1 MPQAPFHQPDSGG
14 NSAASVTGLVHSVE
28 SCGTVDGPGIRFVLF
43 LSGCSLRCRYCH
55 NPAASYVRRG
65 QTRSAADILEE
76 LARYRDFLQAAGGG
90 LTLSGGDPL
99 FQPAFAKA
107 VLKGGKAMG
116 LHTCLDTSGHLGAN
130 ADGELL
136 EHTDLVLLDI
146 MLPKLD
152 GLSVLRQMRSEGVQ
166 TPVLMLTAR
175 TTVPDKVAGLNAG
188 ADDYLTKPFDP
199 EELLARV
206 GAMTRR
212 KGAMVLN
219 KISFQD
225 LTLDLN
231 TVTLRCGARDVQLS
245 PKEFALA
252 RLMLAEPG
260 MTYSKDLLI
269 SRAWG
274 LDSEATDNNVE
285 AYISFLRKKL
295 RYLGSKVSIKN
306 LQKIGYRL
314 EVAP

>member
-1 MPQAPFHQPDSGG
+1 MNNLIVEDETALAEAVAHILRKAGH
-14 NSAASVTGLVHSVE
+14 SADRV
-28 SCGTVDGPGIRFVLF
+28 
-43 LSGCSLRCRYCH
+43 
-55 NPAASYVRRG
+55 
-65 QTRSAADILEE
+65 
-76 LARYRDFLQAAGGG
+76 
-90 LTLSGGDPL
+90 
-99 FQPAFAKA
+99 
-107 VLKGGKAMG
+107 
-116 LHTCLDTSGHLGAN
+116 
-130 ADGELL
+130 ADGQSALDYIRVG
-136 EHTDLVLLDI
+136 TYDLVLLDI

-219 KISFQD
+219 EISFQD

-252 RLMLAEPG
+252 RLMLAEPS

-295 RYLGSKVSIKN
+295 RYLDSKVSIRN

>member
-1 MPQAPFHQPDSGG
+1 MHILIVEDETALAEAVAHILRKAGH
-14 NSAASVTGLVHSVE
+14 SADRV
-28 SCGTVDGPGIRFVLF
+28 
-43 LSGCSLRCRYCH
+43 
-55 NPAASYVRRG
+55 
-65 QTRSAADILEE
+65 
-76 LARYRDFLQAAGGG
+76 
-90 LTLSGGDPL
+90 
-99 FQPAFAKA
+99 
-107 VLKGGKAMG
+107 
-116 LHTCLDTSGHLGAN
+116 
-130 ADGELL
+130 ADGQSALDYIRAGAY
-136 EHTDLVLLDI
+136 DLVLLDI
-146 MLPKLD
+146 MLPRLD

-166 TPVLMLTAR
+166 TPVLLLTAR

-212 KGAMVLN
+212 KGAIVLN
-219 KISFQD
+219 EISFQD

-252 RLMLAEPG
+252 RLLLSQPS

-295 RYLGSKVSIKN
+295 RYLGSRVAIKN

>member
-1 MPQAPFHQPDSGG
+1 MHILIVEDETALAEAVAHILRKAGH
-14 NSAASVTGLVHSVE
+14 SADRV
-28 SCGTVDGPGIRFVLF
+28 
-43 LSGCSLRCRYCH
+43 
-55 NPAASYVRRG
+55 
-65 QTRSAADILEE
+65 
-76 LARYRDFLQAAGGG
+76 
-90 LTLSGGDPL
+90 
-99 FQPAFAKA
+99 
-107 VLKGGKAMG
+107 
-116 LHTCLDTSGHLGAN
+116 
-130 ADGELL
+130 ADGQSALDYIRAGAY
-136 EHTDLVLLDI
+136 DLVLLDI
-146 MLPKLD
+146 MLPRLD

-166 TPVLMLTAR
+166 TPVLLLTAR

-219 KISFQD
+219 ELSFQD

-231 TVTLRCGARDVQLS
+231 TVTLRCGVRDVQLS

-252 RLMLAEPG
+252 RLLLSQPS

-295 RYLGSKVSIKN
+295 RYLGSRVAIKN

>member
-1 MPQAPFHQPDSGG
+1 MHILIVEDETALAEAVAHILRKAGH
-14 NSAASVTGLVHSVE
+14 SADRV
-28 SCGTVDGPGIRFVLF
+28 
-43 LSGCSLRCRYCH
+43 
-55 NPAASYVRRG
+55 
-65 QTRSAADILEE
+65 
-76 LARYRDFLQAAGGG
+76 
-90 LTLSGGDPL
+90 
-99 FQPAFAKA
+99 
-107 VLKGGKAMG
+107 
-116 LHTCLDTSGHLGAN
+116 
-130 ADGELL
+130 ADGQSALDYIRAGAY
-136 EHTDLVLLDI
+136 DLVLLDI
-146 MLPKLD
+146 MLPRLD

-166 TPVLMLTAR
+166 TPVLLLTAR

-212 KGAMVLN
+212 KGAIVLN
-219 KISFQD
+219 ELSFQD

-252 RLMLAEPG
+252 RRLLSQPS

-295 RYLGSKVSIKN
+295 RYLGSRVAIKN

>member
-1 MPQAPFHQPDSGG
+1 MNILIVEDETALAEAVEHILRKAGH
-14 NSAASVTGLVHSVE
+14 SADRV
-28 SCGTVDGPGIRFVLF
+28 
-43 LSGCSLRCRYCH
+43 
-55 NPAASYVRRG
+55 
-65 QTRSAADILEE
+65 
-76 LARYRDFLQAAGGG
+76 
-90 LTLSGGDPL
+90 
-99 FQPAFAKA
+99 
-107 VLKGGKAMG
+107 
-116 LHTCLDTSGHLGAN
+116 
-130 ADGELL
+130 ADGQSALDYIRVG
-136 EHTDLVLLDI
+136 TYDLILLDI

-188 ADDYLTKPFDP
+188 ANDYLTKPFDP

-219 KISFQD
+219 EISFQD

-231 TVTLRCGARDVQLS
+231 TVTLRRGERDVQLS

-252 RLMLAEPG
+252 RLMLSEPN

-295 RYLGSKVSIKN
+295 RYLGSEVTIKN

>member
-1 MPQAPFHQPDSGG
+1 MNILIVEDETALAEAVEHILRKAGH
-14 NSAASVTGLVHSVE
+14 SADRV
-28 SCGTVDGPGIRFVLF
+28 
-43 LSGCSLRCRYCH
+43 
-55 NPAASYVRRG
+55 
-65 QTRSAADILEE
+65 
-76 LARYRDFLQAAGGG
+76 
-90 LTLSGGDPL
+90 
-99 FQPAFAKA
+99 
-107 VLKGGKAMG
+107 
-116 LHTCLDTSGHLGAN
+116 
-130 ADGELL
+130 ADGQSALDYIRVG
-136 EHTDLVLLDI
+136 TYDLILLDI

-219 KISFQD
+219 EISFQD

-231 TVTLRCGARDVQLS
+231 TVTLRRGERDVQLS

-252 RLMLAEPG
+252 RLMLSEPN
-260 MTYSKDLLI
+260 MTYSKDFLI

-295 RYLGSKVSIKN
+295 RYLGSEVTIKN

>member
-1 MPQAPFHQPDSGG
+1 M
-14 NSAASVTGLVHSVE
+14 NILIVE
-28 SCGTVDGPGIRFVLF
+28 DETPLAEAVAHILQKAGHTTDTV
-43 LSGCSLRCRYCH
+43 
-55 NPAASYVRRG
+55 
-65 QTRSAADILEE
+65 
-76 LARYRDFLQAAGGG
+76 
-90 LTLSGGDPL
+90 
-99 FQPAFAKA
+99 
-107 VLKGGKAMG
+107 
-116 LHTCLDTSGHLGAN
+116 
-130 ADGELL
+130 ADGQSTLDYIRGFSY
-136 EHTDLVLLDI
+136 DLVLLDI

-152 GLSVLRQMRSEGVQ
+152 GLSVLRQMRSEKIE

-219 KISFQD
+219 EITCAD

-231 TVTLRCGARDVQLS
+231 TVTLRCGSRDVQLS
-245 PKEFALA
+245 PKEFQIA
-252 RLMLAEPG
+252 RLMLAEPQ
-260 MTYSKDLLI
+260 MTFSKDLLI

-295 RYLGSKVSIKN
+295 RYLGSRVTVKN
-306 LQKIGYRL
+306 IQKIGYRL
-314 EVAP
+314 EILP

>member
-1 MPQAPFHQPDSGG
+1 MNILIVEGETALAEAVAHILRKAGH
-14 NSAASVTGLVHSVE
+14 SADRV
-28 SCGTVDGPGIRFVLF
+28 
-43 LSGCSLRCRYCH
+43 
-55 NPAASYVRRG
+55 
-65 QTRSAADILEE
+65 
-76 LARYRDFLQAAGGG
+76 
-90 LTLSGGDPL
+90 
-99 FQPAFAKA
+99 
-107 VLKGGKAMG
+107 
-116 LHTCLDTSGHLGAN
+116 
-130 ADGELL
+130 ADGQSALDYIRVG
-136 EHTDLVLLDI
+136 TYDLVLLDI

-219 KISFQD
+219 ELSFQD

-252 RLMLAEPG
+252 RLMLSEPS

-295 RYLGSKVSIKN
+295 RYLGSKVGIRN

>member
-1 MPQAPFHQPDSGG
+1 MNILIVEDETALAEAVEHILRKAGH
-14 NSAASVTGLVHSVE
+14 SADRV
-28 SCGTVDGPGIRFVLF
+28 
-43 LSGCSLRCRYCH
+43 
-55 NPAASYVRRG
+55 
-65 QTRSAADILEE
+65 
-76 LARYRDFLQAAGGG
+76 
-90 LTLSGGDPL
+90 
-99 FQPAFAKA
+99 
-107 VLKGGKAMG
+107 
-116 LHTCLDTSGHLGAN
+116 
-130 ADGELL
+130 ADGQSALDYIRVG
-136 EHTDLVLLDI
+136 TYDLILLDI

-219 KISFQD
+219 EISFHD
-225 LTLDLN
+225 LVLDLN
-231 TVTLRCGARDVQLS
+231 TVTLRCGSRDVQLS

-252 RLMLAEPG
+252 QLMLSEPN

-295 RYLGSKVSIKN
+295 RYLGSEVTIKN

>member
-1 MPQAPFHQPDSGG
+1 MNILIVEDETALAEAVEHILRKAGH
-14 NSAASVTGLVHSVE
+14 SADRV
-28 SCGTVDGPGIRFVLF
+28 
-43 LSGCSLRCRYCH
+43 
-55 NPAASYVRRG
+55 
-65 QTRSAADILEE
+65 
-76 LARYRDFLQAAGGG
+76 
-90 LTLSGGDPL
+90 
-99 FQPAFAKA
+99 
-107 VLKGGKAMG
+107 
-116 LHTCLDTSGHLGAN
+116 
-130 ADGELL
+130 ADGQSALDYIRVG
-136 EHTDLVLLDI
+136 TYDLILLDI

-212 KGAMVLN
+212 KGTMVLN
-219 KISFQD
+219 EISFQD

-231 TVTLRCGARDVQLS
+231 TVTLRRGERDVQLS

-252 RLMLAEPG
+252 RLMLSEPN

-295 RYLGSKVSIKN
+295 RYLGSEVTIKN

-314 EVAP
+314 EVAL

>member
-1 MPQAPFHQPDSGG
+1 MNILIVEDETALAEAVEHILRKAGH
-14 NSAASVTGLVHSVE
+14 SADRV
-28 SCGTVDGPGIRFVLF
+28 
-43 LSGCSLRCRYCH
+43 
-55 NPAASYVRRG
+55 
-65 QTRSAADILEE
+65 
-76 LARYRDFLQAAGGG
+76 
-90 LTLSGGDPL
+90 
-99 FQPAFAKA
+99 
-107 VLKGGKAMG
+107 
-116 LHTCLDTSGHLGAN
+116 
-130 ADGELL
+130 ADGQSALDYIRVG
-136 EHTDLVLLDI
+136 TYDLILLDI

-219 KISFQD
+219 EISFHD
-225 LTLDLN
+225 LVLDLN
-231 TVTLRCGARDVQLS
+231 TVTLRRSERDVQLS

-252 RLMLAEPG
+252 RLMLSEPN

-295 RYLGSKVSIKN
+295 RYLGSEVTIKN

>member
-1 MPQAPFHQPDSGG
+1 MNILIVEDETALAEAVEHILRKAGHNTDRVADGQ
-14 NSAASVTGLVHSVE
+14 SAL
-28 SCGTVDGPGIRFVLF
+28 DYIR
-43 LSGCSLRCRYCH
+43 
-55 NPAASYVRRG
+55 
-65 QTRSAADILEE
+65 
-76 LARYRDFLQAAGGG
+76 
-90 LTLSGGDPL
+90 
-99 FQPAFAKA
+99 
-107 VLKGGKAMG
+107 
-116 LHTCLDTSGHLGAN
+116 LGAY
-130 ADGELL
+130 
-136 EHTDLVLLDI
+136 DLILLDI

-152 GLSVLRQMRSEGVQ
+152 GLSVLRQLRSEGVQ
-166 TPVLMLTAR
+166 APVLMLTAR

-212 KGAMVLN
+212 KGTMVLN
-219 KISFQD
+219 ELSFQD

-231 TVTLRCGARDVQLS
+231 TVTLRCGQRDMQLS

-252 RLMLAEPG
+252 RLMLSEPN

-295 RYLGSKVSIKN
+295 RYLGSKVAIKN
-306 LQKIGYRL
+306 LQRIGYRL
-314 EVAP
+314 EVTP

>member
-1 MPQAPFHQPDSGG
+1 MHILIVEDETALAEAVAHILRKAGH
-14 NSAASVTGLVHSVE
+14 SADRV
-28 SCGTVDGPGIRFVLF
+28 
-43 LSGCSLRCRYCH
+43 
-55 NPAASYVRRG
+55 
-65 QTRSAADILEE
+65 
-76 LARYRDFLQAAGGG
+76 
-90 LTLSGGDPL
+90 
-99 FQPAFAKA
+99 
-107 VLKGGKAMG
+107 
-116 LHTCLDTSGHLGAN
+116 
-130 ADGELL
+130 ADGQSALDYIRAGAY
-136 EHTDLVLLDI
+136 DLVLLDI
-146 MLPKLD
+146 MLPRLD

-166 TPVLMLTAR
+166 TPVLLLTAR

-212 KGAMVLN
+212 KGAIVLN
-219 KISFQD
+219 ELSFQD
-225 LTLDLN
+225 LTLNLN
-231 TVTLRCGARDVQLS
+231 TVTLRCGVRDVQLS

-252 RLMLAEPG
+252 RLLLSQPS

-295 RYLGSKVSIKN
+295 RYLGSRVAIKN

>member
-1 MPQAPFHQPDSGG
+1 MLKGEQK
-14 NSAASVTGLVHSVE
+14 
-28 SCGTVDGPGIRFVLF
+28 LF
-43 LSGCSLRCRYCH
+43 S
-55 NPAASYVRRG
+55 
-65 QTRSAADILEE
+65 E
-76 LARYRDFLQAAGGG
+76 
-90 LTLSGGDPL
+90 L
-99 FQPAFAKA
+99 FQFFSYNDKMKQKKEGFPLNILIVEDETALAEAVEHILRKA
-107 VLKGGKAMG
+107 
-116 LHTCLDTSGHLGAN
+116 GHSADRV
-130 ADGELL
+130 ADGQSALDYIRVGGY
-136 EHTDLVLLDI
+136 DLILLDI
-146 MLPKLD
+146 MLPRLD
-152 GLSVLRQMRSEGVQ
+152 GISVLRQLRSEGVQ

-212 KGAMVLN
+212 RGEVVLN
-219 KISFQD
+219 EISFQD

-231 TVTLRCGARDVQLS
+231 TVTLRCGSRDVQLG
-245 PKEFALA
+245 PKEFALM
-252 RLMLAEPG
+252 RLMLSEPK
-260 MTYSKDLLI
+260 MIYSKDLLI

-295 RYLGSKVSIKN
+295 RYLGSGVTIKN

-314 EVAP
+314 EVTP

>member
-1 MPQAPFHQPDSGG
+1 MNILIVEDETALAEAVAHILRKAGH
-14 NSAASVTGLVHSVE
+14 SADRV
-28 SCGTVDGPGIRFVLF
+28 VDGQSALDYIRV
-43 LSGCSLRCRYCH
+43 GTY
-55 NPAASYVRRG
+55 
-65 QTRSAADILEE
+65 
-76 LARYRDFLQAAGGG
+76 
-90 LTLSGGDPL
+90 
-99 FQPAFAKA
+99 
-107 VLKGGKAMG
+107 
-116 LHTCLDTSGHLGAN
+116 
-130 ADGELL
+130 
-136 EHTDLVLLDI
+136 DLVLLDI

-219 KISFQD
+219 EISFQD

-252 RLMLAEPG
+252 RLMLAEPS

-269 SRAWG
+269 SRAG
-274 LDSEATDNNVE
+274 LDSEATGNNVE

-295 RYLGSKVSIKN
+295 RYLGSKVGIRN

>member
-1 MPQAPFHQPDSGG
+1 MNILIVEDETALAEAVEHILRKAGH
-14 NSAASVTGLVHSVE
+14 SADRV
-28 SCGTVDGPGIRFVLF
+28 
-43 LSGCSLRCRYCH
+43 
-55 NPAASYVRRG
+55 
-65 QTRSAADILEE
+65 
-76 LARYRDFLQAAGGG
+76 
-90 LTLSGGDPL
+90 
-99 FQPAFAKA
+99 
-107 VLKGGKAMG
+107 
-116 LHTCLDTSGHLGAN
+116 
-130 ADGELL
+130 ADGQSALDYIRVG
-136 EHTDLVLLDI
+136 TYDLILLDI

-219 KISFQD
+219 EISFQD

-231 TVTLRCGARDVQLS
+231 TVTLRRGERDVQLS

-252 RLMLAEPG
+252 RLMLSEPN

-295 RYLGSKVSIKN
+295 RYLGSEVTIKN

>member
-1 MPQAPFHQPDSGG
+1 MNILIVEDETALAEAVEHILRKAGH
-14 NSAASVTGLVHSVE
+14 SADRV
-28 SCGTVDGPGIRFVLF
+28 
-43 LSGCSLRCRYCH
+43 
-55 NPAASYVRRG
+55 
-65 QTRSAADILEE
+65 
-76 LARYRDFLQAAGGG
+76 
-90 LTLSGGDPL
+90 
-99 FQPAFAKA
+99 
-107 VLKGGKAMG
+107 
-116 LHTCLDTSGHLGAN
+116 
-130 ADGELL
+130 ADGQSALDYIRVG
-136 EHTDLVLLDI
+136 TYDLILLDI

-219 KISFQD
+219 EISFQD

-231 TVTLRCGARDVQLS
+231 TVTLRRGERDVQLS
-245 PKEFALA
+245 PKELALA
-252 RLMLAEPG
+252 RLMLSEPN

-295 RYLGSKVSIKN
+295 RYLGSEVTIKN